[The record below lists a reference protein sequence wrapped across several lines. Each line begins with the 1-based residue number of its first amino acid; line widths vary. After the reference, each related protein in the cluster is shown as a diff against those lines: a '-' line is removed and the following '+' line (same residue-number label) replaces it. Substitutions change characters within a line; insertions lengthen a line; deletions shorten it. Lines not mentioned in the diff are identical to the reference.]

1 MAGWGRL
8 LASTVRWWRLSLEGG
23 PPVDAPSGC
32 RHAEVAPRSV
42 GRNRCPAS
50 RRPVMATLLEP
61 ISSLGDLPMH
71 YLQVRG
77 VVGCYG
83 KPFEEILIRR
93 YTGVDIGDT

>member
-1 MAGWGRL
+1 
-8 LASTVRWWRLSLEGG
+8 
-23 PPVDAPSGC
+23 
-32 RHAEVAPRSV
+32 
-42 GRNRCPAS
+42 
-50 RRPVMATLLEP
+50 MATLLEP